1 MTSLQQMALIR
12 IGNINEEVRT
22 LLPCKLNLDGC
33 IEIPVRDFE
42 RLRDIIFE
50 QQSWLDA
57 LWDEEQND

>member
-42 RLRDIIFE
+42 R
-50 QQSWLDA
+50 S
-57 LWDEEQND
+57 EERRVGKECEVPCRSRWSPYH